1 MALLALAAAT
11 APLAVE
17 AGWAAG
23 VAGNAPVVVVQ
34 QAIETEKLPS
44 KDPAVETEKL
54 RQAVGDEACSYVP
67 ADN

>member
-1 MALLALAAAT
+1 MALLAHV

-34 QAIETEKLPS
+34 HAIETEKLPLR
-44 KDPAVETEKL
+44 DPAVETEKL

>member
-44 KDPAVETEKL
+44 RPCRRD
-54 RQAVGDEACSYVP
+54 REA
-67 ADN
+67 AAGRR